1 MEKIKVIVTAVSR
14 YNFTDQDTGRQVQGC
29 AVHYLDTQKNQSEHT
44 MGYMPGK
51 ANVDYL
57 AYDRLSRMEF
67 PQICE
72 AELVFNLA
80 SKNKTWKI
88 KDFNPLGILA
98 CEPELASIL

>member
-1 MEKIKVIVTAVSR
+1 MERIKVIVTAISR

-29 AVHYLDTQKNQSEHT
+29 AVHYLDTQTNESQDT
-44 MGYMPGK
+44 TGYFPGK

-57 AYDRLSRMEF
+57 AYERLSRMEF

-98 CEPELASIL
+98 CEPALASII